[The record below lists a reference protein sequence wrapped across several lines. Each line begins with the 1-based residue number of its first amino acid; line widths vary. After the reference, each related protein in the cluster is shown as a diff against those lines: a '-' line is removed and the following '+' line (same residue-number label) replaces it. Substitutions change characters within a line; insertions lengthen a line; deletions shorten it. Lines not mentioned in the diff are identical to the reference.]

1 MLSFC
6 AFVGFISLEFMS
18 VPKSSPTYEKVE
30 NTEAEE
36 EEKEKKQET
45 NEDDEEGRL
54 KDVWLSL

>member
-18 VPKSSPTYEKVE
+18 VPKSSSTYEKVE

-36 EEKEKKQET
+36 EEKEKEP

>member
-18 VPKSSPTYEKVE
+18 VPKSSSTYEKVE

-36 EEKEKKQET
+36 EEKEKEP

-54 KDVWLSL
+54 KDV

>member
-1 MLSFC
+1 
-6 AFVGFISLEFMS
+6 MS

-36 EEKEKKQET
+36 EEKEKEP

-54 KDVWLSL
+54 KDV

>member
-36 EEKEKKQET
+36 EEKEKEP